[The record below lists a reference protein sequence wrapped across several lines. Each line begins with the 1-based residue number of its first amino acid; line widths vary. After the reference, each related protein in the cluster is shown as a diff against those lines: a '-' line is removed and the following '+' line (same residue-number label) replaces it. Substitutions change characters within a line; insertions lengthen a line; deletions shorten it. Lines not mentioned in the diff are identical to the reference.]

1 MSHPLLKTASRLF
14 YALVM
19 VSVAVRIVSACS
31 CPPPKS
37 VLDAYDA
44 ADAVLI
50 VRLVSVHNSEASE
63 SAAARNFSEATFAVE
78 RVYKGNVKAHDKLS
92 FGLVHNIHCPSV
104 FREEDINNE
113 FLFYAQAPKNDK
125 ELWTVVNCGRS
136 KAVSLATED
145 FLYLDNMNKRRGKTR
160 ISGKYGNDRNQDL
173 VVAHRRIRIVSDEK
187 AYETFTNEKGFFEIY
202 DVPPGKY
209 RLEPEIPAGMRI
221 DRWFLRLNSSAAAVL
236 KSPNSAQFN
245 LEPKKHV
252 SINLG
257 FEPDNA
263 VAGRLIGPK
272 GEPLVNTCAYLR
284 RPDDNMGLVR
294 GDTRT
299 GCADEKGL
307 YRIESIPPGDYVL
320 VLNQD
325 GLAKGVAPFPRV
337 FYPGTTELA
346 KATTLTVALGQ
357 TLQDI
362 DVVVPA
368 MLDTITV
375 EGVLLFSD
383 DQPVTNQYVHFEGI
397 EKAGL
402 LSWNNDETD
411 EQGRFSLKII
421 KGHQGKLLSKMG
433 VYHGM
438 YRNCPVMDALVKE
451 TPQKLAVLSTQQIK
465 IDAEQDLRNVVLR
478 FPVPSC
484 QAKPETPRP

>member
-1 MSHPLLKTASRLF
+1 MSHPLLKTATRLL
-14 YALVM
+14 YSTLLVI
-19 VSVAVRIVSACS
+19 AAAKIVSACS

-50 VRLVSVHNSEASE
+50 VRMVSVKKSEASDPAL
-63 SAAARNFSEATFAVE
+63 SGKVSEATFAVD
-78 RVYKGNVKAHDKLS
+78 RVYKGKVKVNEKLS
-92 FGLVHNIHCPSV
+92 FNQVYKTSCPSV
-104 FREEDINNE
+104 FKEEDVNSE
-113 FLFYAQAPKNDK
+113 FLFYAQAPKSDQ
-125 ELWTVVNCGRS
+125 ESWSVLPCARS

-145 FLYLDNMNKRRGKTR
+145 LLYLDNMNKRRGKTR
-160 ISGKYGNDRNQDL
+160 ISGKYGNDRNQDV

-187 AYETFTNEKGFFEIY
+187 TYETFTDEKGIFEIY

-209 RLEPEIPAGMRI
+209 RLEPDVPAGWRI
-221 DRWFLRLNSSAAAVL
+221 DRWFLRLNSSGGALL
-236 KSPNSAQFN
+236 KSPKSVQFYV
-245 LEPKKHV
+245 EPKKHS

-257 FEPDNA
+257 FEPDN
-263 VAGRLIGPK
+263 VLEGRLVGPK
-272 GEPLVNTCAYLR
+272 GNPLAQTCAYLR
-284 RPDDNMGLVR
+284 RPDDNMDLVR

-299 GCADEKGL
+299 GCADENGRF
-307 YRIESIPPGDYVL
+307 RIESIPPGNYVL

-337 FYPGTTELA
+337 FYPGTTEIE
-346 KATTLTVALGQ
+346 KAATITVALGQ
-357 TLQDI
+357 TLKDI

-383 DQPVTNQYVHFEGI
+383 DQPVASQYVHFEGI
-397 EKAGL
+397 DKPGIL
-402 LSWNNDETD
+402 GWSTDETD

-421 KGHQGKLLSKMG
+421 KGLQGKLLSKMG

-451 TPQKLAVLSTQQIK
+451 TPQKLAVLSTQEIK
-465 IDAEQDLRNVVLR
+465 IEAEQDLTNMILR
-478 FPVPSC
+478 FSVPSC
-484 QAKPETPRP
+484 PAK